1 MTNTHERCHLFESD
15 WLGVSTPPP
24 RHRIE
29 QSGWKVD
36 QPQKTGSVFCNHCG
50 RAVGD
55 HLLPLSKNTCQ
66 ACYNKRL
73 PWLSVTRLGTYKDPL
88 RRWIHDVKFRRDDA
102 MGTTL
107 GRMLGQSVIDAG
119 YGEEVDIVVPMP
131 STFRRRLRRGI
142 DHAAIITAAV
152 ASVLRRPMIRA
163 IRKSARPPQRAV
175 SGIQRPSNVAGS
187 IHSARLS
194 SVSGSRILLVDDIA
208 TTQASINEATKVLR
222 KKCNTHSV
230 RVAVLAVTDEQHT
243 NNLQHT

>member
-1 MTNTHERCHLFESD
+1 MTNTHGRCRLFESD
-15 WLGVSTPPP
+15 WLGISTPPP

-36 QPQKTGSVFCNHCG
+36 QPQNTGSLFCARCG
-50 RAVGD
+50 RAVD
-55 HLLPLSKNTCQ
+55 NHLLPLSKNTCN

-73 PWLSVTRLGTYKDPL
+73 PWLSVTRLGTYEDPL

-119 YGEEVDIVVPMP
+119 YGEEVDIVIPMP
-131 STFRRRLRRGI
+131 STFRRRLRRGT
-142 DHAAIITAAV
+142 DHAAVITAAV

-175 SGIQRPSNVAGS
+175 SGSQRPSNVAGS
-187 IHSARLS
+187 IHPARFS

-208 TTQASINEATKVLR
+208 TTQASMTEAAHVLR
-222 KKCNTHSV
+222 KQCRVHSV
-230 RVAVLAVTDEQHT
+230 RVAVIAVTDHHHNDQ
-243 NNLQHT
+243 